1 MRSDRRVRR
10 VSAVARVVVA
20 PLAGAVAVAGLA
32 ACSVSH
38 DMRTMNPGEPGIQT
52 GSPESGRDG
61 EEYACT
67 ARQAPV
73 RWIGPQREADRRALA
88 EWCDAVGPPEW
99 RPSPARPA
107 SSDESFETLTVVTWN
122 VHVGGGDLP
131 GFLAD
136 ELGYHCDAQRGVG
149 AAGPFVLLVQE
160 AFRASE
166 SVPVVTEGAR
176 VADRIAEDP
185 PTGPRVDI
193 VAVAEHC
200 GLALLYIP
208 SMRNGRGAGDQ
219 GRADRGSAILA
230 NVALADPL
238 AIELPL
244 EAQRRVTVVAT
255 AMVPGGGALRLAS
268 VHLDVAGN
276 LLRVVGTGGTM
287 RVRQGEGLN
296 EAFDL
301 EDPERTLA
309 TVVAGDMNTWS
320 ARETVILRMLEAYPD
335 SPDPGDGQT
344 RGSWPAD
351 HVFFRAGSG
360 PFEVVDGS
368 YAIVQDD
375 YGSDHRPRGLVLW
388 WR

>member
-1 MRSDRRVRR
+1 MSASRRVCR
-10 VSAVARVVVA
+10 VSVATA
-20 PLAGAVAVAGLA
+20 GLALLAGLA

-38 DMRTMNPGEPGIQT
+38 DMRAMDGHAAGVPA
-52 GSPESGRDG
+52 GSGESGREG
-61 EEYACT
+61 EEFSCV

-73 RWIGPQREADRRALA
+73 RWIGPEREADRRALA
-88 EWCDAVGPPEW
+88 EWCAAVGPPMW
-99 RPSPARPA
+99 RPIPDRQVSPPA
-107 SSDESFETLTVVTWN
+107 GPVPDALTVVTWN

-136 ELGYHCDAQRGVG
+136 ALGYDCDGGSGPRAGAP

-166 SVPVVTEGAR
+166 SVPVAPEGAR

-185 PTGPRVDI
+185 PTGPRLDI
-193 VAVAEHC
+193 VGVAERC
-200 GLALLYIP
+200 GLSLLYIP
-208 SMRNGRGAGDQ
+208 SMRNGRGSGDL

-230 NVALADPL
+230 NVPLTEPL

-255 AMVPGGGALRLAS
+255 ATLSGGGALRLAS

-296 EAFDL
+296 EALDL
-301 EDPERTLA
+301 ADPERA
-309 TVVAGDMNTWS
+309 VPTVVAGDMNTWS
-320 ARETVILRMLEAYPD
+320 ANETVILRMLSAYPD

-344 RGSWPAD
+344 RGAWPAD
-351 HVFFRAGSG
+351 HIFFRAGNG
-360 PFEVVDGS
+360 PFEIVDGS
-368 YAIVQDD
+368 YEILANDF
-375 YGSDHRPRGLVLW
+375 GSDHRPRRVVLQ
-388 WR
+388 RR